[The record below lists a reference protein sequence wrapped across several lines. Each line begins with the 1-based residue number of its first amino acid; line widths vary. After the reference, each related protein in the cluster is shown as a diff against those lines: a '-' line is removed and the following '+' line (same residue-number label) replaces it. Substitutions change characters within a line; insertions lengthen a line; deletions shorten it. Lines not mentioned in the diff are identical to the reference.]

1 MAKLFCGTKELD
13 LSTPVV
19 MGILNLT
26 PDSFFDGGEFLSIG
40 DQLHHVEKMLHD
52 GASIIDVGAVST
64 RPGAGEV
71 DEMEE
76 LRRLLPSVDA
86 ILKQFPG
93 CILSVDTYRPQ
104 VARTAVEHGASM
116 VNDVYGGHY
125 DEGMFEIV
133 ASLKVPYILMH
144 LKGTPATMQDNPAYE
159 DVVAEISCFFESQ
172 LKKCR
177 ETGLHQVVLDPG
189 FGFGKT
195 MEQNYELLAHLEDF
209 KSLGLP
215 ILVGF
220 SRKSMISRILNIH
233 PSEALNGTTVLNT
246 IALMKGAD
254 ILRVHDVKEAM
265 EAIRLVGMIGW

>member
-40 DQLHHVEKMLHD
+40 DQLHNVEKMLHD

-144 LKGTPATMQDNPAYE
+144 LKGTPATMQDNPA
-159 DVVAEISCFFESQ
+159 
-172 LKKCR
+172 
-177 ETGLHQVVLDPG
+177 
-189 FGFGKT
+189 
-195 MEQNYELLAHLEDF
+195 
-209 KSLGLP
+209 
-215 ILVGF
+215 
-220 SRKSMISRILNIH
+220 
-233 PSEALNGTTVLNT
+233 
-246 IALMKGAD
+246 
-254 ILRVHDVKEAM
+254 
-265 EAIRLVGMIGW
+265 